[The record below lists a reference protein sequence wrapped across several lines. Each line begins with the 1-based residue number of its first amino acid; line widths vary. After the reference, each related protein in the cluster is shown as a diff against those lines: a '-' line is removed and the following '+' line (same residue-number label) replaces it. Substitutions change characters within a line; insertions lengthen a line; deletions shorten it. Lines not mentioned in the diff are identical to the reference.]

1 MLRKYGRLEDGLY
14 SGHAAEEHNQQPLV
28 PVTVS
33 SVIEDLQSILL
44 VSCGRY
50 YMLFNGQ
57 PIKLTLSC
65 VSQPYVMSS
74 TERYAAIP
82 YVQWIF

>member
-1 MLRKYGRLEDGLY
+1 MLSKHVRVDDGFTL
-14 SGHAAEEHNQQPLV
+14 GHATEIPTVNSW
-28 PVTVS
+28 TVS